1 MRYLGGVQGLVVL
14 IATAA
19 TASADDPVASVTING
34 NGDDLGATPIIAEL
48 GAVQLNPGPYQL
60 RSQDD
65 QTRPP
70 IPAQVVDNGDRRTL
84 STILETIGAS
94 DQLHFT
100 LEPMP
105 KDRDQAQGVSIV
117 PLEGGNLEVRID
129 GEPFTTYRANDG
141 PKPYFYPVIGPSGD
155 PVTRSYPMEDVD
167 GEDRD
172 HPHQRSFWFTHGDV
186 NGSDFWGADP
196 LNPPNPRSGTIEP
209 EGKPEVIEGPVVGL
223 IRTRDRWLDHDG
235 AVLCDDLREWT
246 TYATSEVRIIDLEVR
261 IMASH
266 GPVTFGETKEG
277 MFGLRLASSMNVR
290 NPDGGRIINA
300 EGVTDTDAWGKAS
313 PWVDYNGPVDGET
326 LGVAIMNHP
335 SSFRYPT
342 TWHVRDYGLFAANPF
357 GYKDFGIEAEG
368 AYTIP
373 AGESIAFRYRV
384 LIHRGGTEEAA
395 IPSAF
400 RAFVEPPRVV
410 IETAGIGQD

>member
-1 MRYLGGVQGLVVL
+1 MRHLGCMQWLVVS
-14 IATAA
+14 IATATSA
-19 TASADDPVASVTING
+19 IADDPVASVTIIG
-34 NGDDLGATPIIAEL
+34 NGDDLAETPIVAEIDDVEL
-48 GAVQLNPGPYQL
+48 TPGPYQL

-70 IPAQVVDNGDRRTL
+70 IPAQVVDHGGHRTL
-84 STILETIGAS
+84 TTVLETIEGS
-94 DQLHFT
+94 DELRYT

-105 KDRDQAQGVSIV
+105 KDPDQKSGVSIE
-117 PLEGGNLEVRID
+117 PLEGGDLEVRIN

-141 PKPYFYPVIGPSGD
+141 PKPYFYPVIGPSGES
-155 PVTRSYPMEDVD
+155 VTRAYPMADVD

-186 NGSDFWGADP
+186 NGTDFWASDP
-196 LNPPNPRSGTIEP
+196 LNPPNPKFGTIEP
-209 EGKPEVIEGPVVGL
+209 EGTPEVIEGPVMGV
-223 IRTRDRWLDHDG
+223 IRTRDRWLDHEG
-235 AVLCDDLREWT
+235 AILCDDLREWT
-246 TYATSEVRIIDLEVR
+246 TYATSEVRIIDLDVQ
-261 IMASH
+261 IMAKD

-290 NPDGGRIINA
+290 NPNGGRIINA

-313 PWVDYNGPVDGET
+313 PWVDYTGPVDGKT

-357 GYKDFGIEAEG
+357 GYKDFGIDREG

-373 AGESIAFRYRV
+373 AGESISFQYRV
-384 LIHRGGTEEAA
+384 LIHRGGTEETA

-400 RAFVEPPRVV
+400 RAFVAPPRVV
-410 IETAGIGQD
+410 VTTDGIGQD